1 MCACINYTDSL
12 ITRNTLDRQR
22 EVLREILAIE
32 IDGRERGTPRTRREY
47 CLTKYLR

>member
-32 IDGRERGTPRTRREY
+32 IDGRKGEHHGHDVSIV
-47 CLTKYLR
+47 

>member
-22 EVLREILAIE
+22 GSVAGKTGNR
-32 IDGRERGTPRTRREY
+32 DRWKRTRNTTDTTGVLSDEIP
-47 CLTKYLR
+47 